1 MNFLYSERKGDLM
14 FRKMFICIL
23 GITLGLSA
31 ILAPHVAQAANEKT
45 TLEYGNGATYY
56 GETKN
61 GKPHGNGTMTW
72 GKTKTYKGS
81 WAQGKRSGHGV
92 YKVITRGEDSITES
106 KYDGNWKSDKKDG
119 QGKLETKETSL
130 DGVML
135 RMRVQSGTFAKNEWV
150 TGYDVQ
156 HAAVADPPYLFAYKD
171 SKMSLKIMGD
181 AGNILNGLKNNY
193 FFSFTYQK
201 GKVYKS
207 VGVGDEYNPKRFSS
221 FIKSIEKEIK
231 PHINQFE
238 RLAKQL

>member
-1 MNFLYSERKGDLM
+1 
-14 FRKMFICIL
+14 
-23 GITLGLSA
+23 
-31 ILAPHVAQAANEKT
+31 
-45 TLEYGNGATYY
+45 
-56 GETKN
+56 
-61 GKPHGNGTMTW
+61 MTW

-119 QGKLETKETSL
+119 KGELETKETSL

-171 SKMSLKIMGD
+171 SKMSLKILGD

-207 VGVGDEYNPKRFSS
+207 VGVGDEYNPKQFSS

>member
-23 GITLGLSA
+23 GATLGLSV
-31 ILAPHVAQAANEKT
+31 ILSPHVAQATTEMT
-45 TLEYGNGATYY
+45 TLEYGNGATFY

-61 GKPHGNGTMTW
+61 GKPHGSGTMTW

-81 WAQGKRSGHGV
+81 WAQGKRSGHGI
-92 YKVITRGEDSITES
+92 YKVITRGEDRIIES
-106 KYDGNWKSDKKDG
+106 KYDGNWKNDKKDG
-119 QGKLETKETSL
+119 QGKLEINEIALTGERLESRIQT
-130 DGVML
+130 
-135 RMRVQSGTFAKNEWV
+135 GTFAKDQWIA
-150 TGYDVQ
+150 GYDVRNGEY
-156 HAAVADPPYLFAYKD
+156 DPPYYFAYKD
-171 SKMSLKIMGD
+171 SKLRFEILGYAGDIWNDLKKGYI
-181 AGNILNGLKNNY
+181 
-193 FFSFTYQK
+193 FSFTYQK

-207 VGVGDEYNPKRFSS
+207 VGVGDEYNPKQFSS